1 MGSIW
6 NSFFSFTLE
15 ENIFSDFDPNLFY
28 NDNDYEGYWTG
39 SYYFNNVSPEG
50 IYIPVTVLEY
60 NTLVYGHMFNPM
72 GETVANQW
80 LEYSNNTLIYE
91 TSFNDW
97 SYTSTDSN
105 GYYQYWAMNGGESE
119 ISFHTEDGLDLEY
132 DTTMYVF
139 SDQYDDELGA
149 YLFNHDI
156 QILPPPPGPPVNLI
170 ANGGFENWSE
180 GWNVYPVEASN

>member
-1 MGSIW
+1 
-6 NSFFSFTLE
+6 
-15 ENIFSDFDPNLFY
+15 
-28 NDNDYEGYWTG
+28 
-39 SYYFNNVSPEG
+39 
-50 IYIPVTVLEY
+50 
-60 NTLVYGHMFNPM
+60 MFNPM
-72 GETVANQW
+72 GETVADQW

-105 GYYQYWAMNGGESE
+105 GYYQYWGMNGGESE
-119 ISFHTEDGLDLEY
+119 INFYTDEFGVY

-156 QILPPPPGPPVNLI
+156 QLLPPPPGPPVNLI
-170 ANGGFENWSE
+170 NNGGFENWSE
-180 GWNVYPVEASN
+180 GWNVYPVEASNWAVDSAGTGIYTSPDATLDVYDGSHALKMLSLIHI